1 MPISSKRILSF
12 IQATSKP
19 FSVQSIAHDIL
30 VSPKRKKGKKRR
42 VSKRDIQQINSTLS
56 ALQSIGYIR
65 KIRKSYV
72 RSPSFKL
79 DGVIRINASGNGIIE
94 TMDGYK
100 ITIARENTKHA
111 HNSDLVR
118 SEIIDYRNGLFY
130 GRVIE
135 IIQREK
141 ERYVARV
148 EGKTDSFITLK
159 IIDMPGGIEIRTK
172 RGDYPDHEVSTGDL
186 AIIHTSDSSLSGRQE
201 GTIEKCFSVNSEE
214 YDLERIAIKH
224 SLPGPHATYKELQD
238 IDKQITLNADDNR
251 KDYRNLYTIT
261 IDGEQAK
268 DFDDAITLKTLKH
281 TYKLYV
287 HIADVSHFVK
297 KNSTLDREALKRG
310 TSYYLGNSVI
320 PMLPEILSNDLCS
333 LNEGRDRLTLTI
345 KITFDKN
352 GNMTDVNFSRALI
365 NVNKRL
371 TYGIANEIIVKG
383 GSTELS
389 NTLGEMHKLA
399 SILKIRRIAQ
409 GRVDLNLP
417 EEEIVYRES
426 RVADI
431 RLAAR
436 YHSHT
441 VIEEFMLSANE
452 AVSRILK
459 EQEIPSLYRIHED
472 ISDEKL
478 SSLKKFLRSLGLRL
492 AKLKT
497 TGIALQEIIDRVSGR
512 EYEQVVNFI
521 ILKSMMQAYYG
532 EKPLGHFGL
541 GFSDYTHFTSPIR
554 RYPDL
559 IVHRCL
565 KNYIDRKPDAYR
577 EEELREIGKKASEME
592 RIAQK
597 AERDLF
603 KIKSCRLMQDRIGE
617 VFNAIVSGISQIGF
631 FVTLIDKPIE
641 GMVPLRL
648 LTDDYY
654 LIREDDYAIIG
665 RRRGKRYRIGDR
677 IRVILVNVEI
687 ENMIIDFE
695 PL

>member
-1 MPISSKRILSF
+1 MPISSKRILSH
-12 IQATSKP
+12 IQAATKP
-19 FSVQSIAHDIL
+19 FSAQSIAHDLL
-30 VSPKRKKGKKRR
+30 VFPKKKKGKKRR
-42 VSKRDIQQINSTLS
+42 GSKRDIHKISATLS
-56 ALQSIGYIR
+56 ALQAIGYIR
-65 KIRKSYV
+65 KNRKSFV
-72 RSPSFKL
+72 RSPNFKL
-79 DGVIRINASGNGIIE
+79 DGVIRINTSGNGIVE
-94 TMDGYK
+94 TMDGFK
-100 ITIARENTKHA
+100 IIIARENTKHA
-111 HNSDLVR
+111 HNNDLVR
-118 SEIIDYRNGLFY
+118 SDIIDYRNDLFY
-130 GRVIE
+130 GSVTE
-135 IIQREK
+135 IIEREK

-159 IIDMPGGIEIRTK
+159 IIDMPGGIEIRAK
-172 RGDYPDHEVSTGDL
+172 RGEYPDNEVVTGDL
-186 AIIHTSDSSLSGRQE
+186 AIIHISDSSPTGIQE
-201 GTIEKCFSVNSEE
+201 GSIEKCFSVDSEE

-224 SLPGPHATYKELQD
+224 SLPGPHGTYEELQD
-238 IDKQITLNADDNR
+238 VDKQITLNADDNR

-261 IDGEQAK
+261 IDGEHAK
-268 DFDDAITLKTLKH
+268 DFDDAIALKTSKH
-281 TYKLYV
+281 TYELYV

-333 LNEGRDRLTLTI
+333 LKEGRDRLTLTT

-352 GNMTDVNFSRALI
+352 GNLTYVDFSRALI

-371 TYGIANEIIVKG
+371 TYEIANQVIVTG
-383 GSTELS
+383 GSTEL
-389 NTLGEMHKLA
+389 NRTLGEMYKLA
-399 SILKIRRIAQ
+399 SILRIKRIAQ

-417 EEEIVYRES
+417 EEEIVYREN

-452 AVSRILK
+452 AVSRVLK

-492 AKLKT
+492 AKLKN

-577 EEELREIGKKASEME
+577 EEELGEIGKRASEME
-592 RIAQK
+592 RIAQR

-617 VFNAIVSGISQIGF
+617 VFDAIVSGISQIGF

-677 IRVILVNVEI
+677 IRVTLVNVEI

>member
-1 MPISSKRILSF
+1 MPISSKRILSY
-12 IQATSKP
+12 IHATSKP
-19 FSVQSIAHDIL
+19 FSAQSIAHDVL
-30 VSPKRKKGKKRR
+30 LPKKKKKGKRR
-42 VSKRDIQQINSTLS
+42 GGGTRDINQITSTLS

-65 KIRKSYV
+65 KHRKSYV
-72 RSPSFKL
+72 KSPHFKL
-79 DGVIRINASGNGIIE
+79 DGVIRINASGNGIME
-94 TMDGYK
+94 TMDGFK
-100 ITIARENTKHA
+100 IIITRDNTQHS
-111 HNSDLVR
+111 HNNDFVR

-130 GRVIE
+130 GRIIRIIE
-135 IIQREK
+135 REK
-141 ERYVARV
+141 ERYVARI
-148 EGKTDSFITLK
+148 EGKTERFITLK
-159 IIDMPGGIEIRTK
+159 IIDMPGGVEVRAK
-172 RGDYPDHEVSTGDL
+172 RGDYPDNKVSTGDL
-186 AIIHTSDSSLSGRQE
+186 AIINISDSSLSGRQE
-201 GTIEKCFSVNSEE
+201 GKIEKCFSVKSEE
-214 YDLERIAIKH
+214 NDLERIEIKY
-224 SLPGPHATYKELQD
+224 SLPRPHRKYKELHG
-238 IDKQITLNADDNR
+238 IDKQIALNADDNR

-261 IDGEQAK
+261 IDGEHAK
-268 DFDDAITLKTLKH
+268 DFDDAITLKTFKH
-281 TYKLYV
+281 KYELYV

-297 KNSTLDREALKRG
+297 KNSPLDREALKRG
-310 TSYYLGNSVI
+310 TSYYLGNTVI

-333 LNEGRDRLTLTI
+333 LKEGTDRLTLTAR
-345 KITFDKN
+345 ITFDKN
-352 GNMTDVNFSRALI
+352 GNLLDADFSRALI

-371 TYGIANEIIVKG
+371 TYRIANEIIVKG

-389 NTLGEMHKLA
+389 SALGEMYKLA
-399 SILKIRRIAQ
+399 SLLKIKRISQ

-417 EEEIVYRES
+417 EQEIVYREN
-426 RVADI
+426 RIADI

-452 AVSRILK
+452 VVSRILK

-478 SSLKKFLRSLGLRL
+478 SSLKKFLRSLGLKL

-565 KNYIDRKPDAYR
+565 KNYIDKKPHSYRKV
-577 EEELREIGKKASEME
+577 ELSEIGKRASEME
-592 RIAQK
+592 RVAQK

-617 VFNAIVSGISQIGF
+617 VFDAIVSGISQIGF
-631 FVTLIDKPIE
+631 FVTLIDKSIE
-641 GMVPLRL
+641 GLVPLRL

-677 IRVILVNVEI
+677 ITVTLVNVEI